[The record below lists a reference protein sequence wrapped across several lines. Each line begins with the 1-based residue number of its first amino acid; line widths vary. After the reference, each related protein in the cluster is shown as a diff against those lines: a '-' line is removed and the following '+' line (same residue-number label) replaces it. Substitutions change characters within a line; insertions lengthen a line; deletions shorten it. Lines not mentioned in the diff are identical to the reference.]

1 MTKTLEVGA
10 TYYGRFIC
18 NHDTVIIGTIVKRT
32 AKFVWVKMD
41 RDAIVKKC
49 GVKAYNGVEY
59 CCPTGNYSMA
69 PSLAADR
76 PIETLKRDGA

>member
-1 MTKTLEVGA
+1 MTKTLEVGT

-18 NHDTVIIGTIVKRT
+18 NYDTLIIGTIVKRT

-41 RDAIVKKC
+41 REDRLKKC
-49 GVKAYNGVEY
+49 GVKTYNGVEY

-69 PSLAADR
+69 PSLAADN
-76 PIETLKRDGA
+76 PIETLKRADA